1 MMEESSKVLETL
13 KKIGGID
20 VRHLWIIHDE
30 TFREFF
36 EWFTKIDDGNLVTDL
51 LLKSY
56 QELVRNGAV
65 LSDEMLEEQLKELN
79 QQYASILEYTDDD
92 VEALEQQLEQLVE
105 VEEKY
110 EKLLNG
116 AKKTDIA
123 LTKEL
128 SELERNVREQEYVL
142 DKVASNSM
150 EMAKQLEESQQATQQ
165 QISDLHH
172 CYYQRQNP
180 PIFIYQMP
188 IEQFDAKCDQFLK
201 YLEMYVKKHFTVRRL
216 DSSKSTDDVD
226 NQQVI
231 DELEGIKMRLDAEEL
246 KLLEAKREYAGV
258 MKLVERLQDHSWL
271 PMKVSALKKQCLELK
286 NANDQDLLRMD
297 LLKHELD
304 TLIRQVNELKI
315 ESVLYE
321 NNRAKL
327 DRAVSRLEYI
337 QRLDESISCELM
349 NAELLWILM
358 QLDLEKIRDRFDNA
372 DEMNGESKRCFKRI
386 DTMKQI
392 EKNSLHEEAYGEYL
406 AQLSALVARDTGGSG
421 EDAVRG
427 MKVCLQHFSGLLKR
441 LSKQCESIAKGKYH
455 RKSDELLK
463 QLTQQEMLLSRF
475 VFDGP
480 LNYPQFYDHEYLER
494 VQKLAFALGKLER
507 EFRNVRSDFVQNI
520 EKPKQNQKFWLY
532 KQRLWIWFLT
542 EPKKVAVAIKEIT
555 AEASKTASYKG
566 ISGIKCKSIAN
577 DSKF

>member
-1 MMEESSKVLETL
+1 MEESSKVLETL
-13 KKIGGID
+13 KKIGAID
-20 VRHLWIIHDE
+20 VRHLWIIHAE
-30 TFREFF
+30 SFREFF
-36 EWFTKIDDGNLVTDL
+36 EWFTQIDDENLVTDL

-56 QELVRNGAV
+56 EELLRNGTV
-65 LSDEMLEEQLKELN
+65 LDDEILEEQLNALN
-79 QQYASILEYTDDD
+79 QVYVNILDYTDCD
-92 VEALEQQLEQLVE
+92 VETLDQQLEQLVE
-105 VEEKY
+105 LEEKC

-116 AKKTDIA
+116 AKKSNIA

-142 DKVASNSM
+142 DKVASNNM
-150 EMAKQLEESQQATQQ
+150 DMARQLEENQQATQQ

-188 IEQFDAKCDQFLK
+188 IEQFDAKGDQFLK
-201 YLEMYVKKHFTVRRL
+201 YLEMYVKKHFTVKRL

-258 MKLVERLQDHSWL
+258 MKLVDRLQDHSWL

-286 NANDQDLLRMD
+286 NVNDQDLLRMD

-337 QRLDESISCELM
+337 QPLDESISRQLM

-358 QLDLEKIRDRFDNA
+358 QLDLEKMRDWFDNA

-386 DTMKQI
+386 DAMKQI
-392 EKNSLHEEAYGEYL
+392 EKNSLHEEVYSEYL
-406 AQLSALVARDTGGSG
+406 GPLSALMTQETVGNAEESN
-421 EDAVRG
+421 RG
-427 MKVCLQHFSGLLKR
+427 MKGCLQHFSGLVKR
-441 LSKQCESIAKGKYH
+441 LSKQSESIAKGKYH
-455 RKSDELLK
+455 RKADELLK
-463 QLTQQEMLLSRF
+463 QLTQQETLLSRF

-480 LNYPQFYDHEYLER
+480 LNYPQFYCQKYLER
-494 VQKLAFALGKLER
+494 LQKLGFALSQLER
-507 EFRNVRSDFVQNI
+507 DLRNIRKDFVQNI
-520 EKPKQNQKFWLY
+520 EEPKQNQKFWLY
-532 KQRLWIWFLT
+532 YQRFWIWFLT
-542 EPKKVAVAIKEIT
+542 EPKKVAFAIKEIT
-555 AEASKTASYKG
+555 AEASKTASYKS
-566 ISGIKCKSIAN
+566 ISGIKCRSIGN

>member
-1 MMEESSKVLETL
+1 MEESSKVLETL
-13 KKIGGID
+13 KKIDAID
-20 VRHLWIIHDE
+20 VRHIWIIHAE

-36 EWFTKIDDGNLVTDL
+36 EWFTQLDDENLVTDL

-56 QELVRNGAV
+56 QELVRNGTV
-65 LSDEMLEEQLKELN
+65 LGDEILEEHLNALN
-79 QQYASILEYTDDD
+79 QEYVSILDYTDCD
-92 VEALEQQLEQLVE
+92 VETLEQQLEQLVE

-110 EKLLNG
+110 EKLFSG
-116 AKKTDIA
+116 AKKTNIA
-123 LTKEL
+123 VTKEL
-128 SELERNVREQEYVL
+128 SELERNDREQEYVL

-150 EMAKQLEESQQATQQ
+150 DMARQLEENQQATQQ

-188 IEQFDAKCDQFLK
+188 IEQFDAKGDQFLK
-201 YLEMYVKKHFTVRRL
+201 FVEMCVKKHFTVKRL

-258 MKLVERLQDHSWL
+258 MKLVERLQNHSWV

-286 NANDQDLLRMD
+286 NVNDHDLLRMD

-304 TLIRQVNELKI
+304 TFIRQVNELKI

-327 DRAVSRLEYI
+327 DRAVNRLEYI
-337 QRLDESISCELM
+337 QPLCESISCELM

-358 QLDLEKIRDRFDNA
+358 QLDLEKIRDWFDNA

-392 EKNSLHEEAYGEYL
+392 EKNSLPEEVYSDYL
-406 AQLSALVARDTGGSG
+406 SPLSALVKQDTVGNTEESN
-421 EDAVRG
+421 R
-427 MKVCLQHFSGLLKR
+427 MKGCVQYFSGLLKR
-441 LSKQCESIAKGKYH
+441 LSKLYESIAKGKYH
-455 RKSDELLK
+455 RNADELLK
-463 QLTQQEMLLSRF
+463 QLTQQEMLMSRF

-480 LNYPQFYDHEYLER
+480 LKYPQFYGQKYLER
-494 VQKLAFALGKLER
+494 LQKIGFALSQVER
-507 EFRNVRSDFVQNI
+507 HLRNIRKEFVQNI
-520 EKPKQNQKFWLY
+520 EEPKQNQKFWLY
-532 KQRLWIWFLT
+532 YQRLWIWFLT
-542 EPKKVAVAIKEIT
+542 EPKKVTFAIKEIT
-555 AEASKTASYKG
+555 AEASKTTSYKS
-566 ISGIKCKSIAN
+566 ISGIKCRSIVN
-577 DSKF
+577 DTKF

>member
-1 MMEESSKVLETL
+1 MEESSKVLETL

-36 EWFTKIDDGNLVTDL
+36 DWFTKIDDENLVTDL

-56 QELVRNGAV
+56 QELTRNGTV
-65 LSDEMLEEQLKELN
+65 LDDAILEEQLQELN
-79 QQYASILEYTDDD
+79 QEYVNILDYTDRD

-105 VEEKY
+105 VEERY

-116 AKKTDIA
+116 AKKTEIT

-128 SELERNVREQEYVL
+128 SELERSIREQEYFL

-150 EMAKQLEESQQATQQ
+150 DMARQLEESQQATQQ

-188 IEQFDAKCDQFLK
+188 IEQFDSKCDQFLK
-201 YLEMYVKKHFTVRRL
+201 YLEMYVKKHFTVKRL
-216 DSSKSTDDVD
+216 DSTKSTDDLD

-258 MKLVERLQDHSWL
+258 MKLVERLQDHSWM

-286 NANDQDLLRMD
+286 NANEQDLLRMD

-304 TLIRQVNELKI
+304 MLIRQVNELKI

-337 QRLDESISCELM
+337 QRLDESISRELM

-372 DEMNGESKRCFKRI
+372 DEMNGDSKRCFKRI
-386 DTMKQI
+386 DAMRQI
-392 EKNSLHEEAYGEYL
+392 EKITLQEEAYGEYL
-406 AQLSALVARDTGGSG
+406 GRLAALMVQDTAGVAEES
-421 EDAVRG
+421 VRG
-427 MKVCLQHFSGLLKR
+427 MKVCLQHFSGVLKR
-441 LSKQCESIAKGKYH
+441 LSKKCESIAKGKYH
-455 RKSDELLK
+455 RKAEEVLK
-463 QLTQQEMLLSRF
+463 QLASQETLLARF

-480 LNYPQFYDHEYLER
+480 LNYPQFYDQEYLER
-494 VQKLAFALGKLER
+494 VQKLGFALSHLER
-507 EFRNVRSDFVQNI
+507 EFRNVRKDFVQNI
-520 EKPKQNQKFWLY
+520 EEPKQNQKFWLY
-532 KQRLWIWFLT
+532 NQRLWIWFLT
-542 EPKKVAVAIKEIT
+542 EPKKVAFAIKEIT
-555 AEASKTASYKG
+555 AEASKMASYKG
-566 ISGIKCKSIAN
+566 ISGIKCKSIA
-577 DSKF
+577 DDAMF